1 MKAAVFID
9 RDGILNTVQVVRGQP
24 VSPKSVAEFQP
35 NLWTL
40 PILQRLRN
48 SGLLL
53 IATTNQPGVS
63 QGVMFRRDVE
73 WMHEKLGLA
82 LKLDDVFL
90 CPHEEADGCNCRK
103 PKPGLLKEA
112 AHKWQIDLGHSFV
125 VSQKWQ
131 DAEAARHV
139 GCTSLLLHSPWNGRS
154 HHDFVMPDIAA
165 AAGKILQLT
174 ASQQLAV
181 A

>member
-1 MKAAVFID
+1 MTYPSLS
-9 RDGILNTVQVVRGQP
+9 RDNNNANAKNFENSFKRKNKILPSLYATRG
-24 VSPKSVAEFQP
+24 FDITFDTM
-35 NLWTL
+35 L
-40 PILQRLRN
+40 RL
-48 SGLLL
+48 
-53 IATTNQPGVS
+53 S
-63 QGVMFRRDVE
+63 QNKTYE
-73 WMHEKLGLA
+73 
-82 LKLDDVFL
+82 
-90 CPHEEADGCNCRK
+90 
-103 PKPGLLKEA
+103 EA

-131 DAEAARHV
+131 DAEVARHV

-154 HHDFVMPDIAA
+154 HHDFVMPDLAA